1 VYSPVRPLLPFAVV
15 AVLIAVGV
23 LAPFATRPRDAALPW
38 DAPLAFGPRDIGVP
52 FSRAAAELTRP
63 AGSPP
68 YAVVV
73 LLPGC
78 AGVTNNERTWSA
90 RLASWGYAA
99 VILDP
104 YHPRGIKP
112 LCDHG
117 GRLSAGLRAR
127 DALNLADTLGTLPEF
142 AGKPMGVIGFSAG
155 GQAALY
161 ASLEGGVPGDGRRS
175 PFSAAVAYYPPCVLP
190 APASRFAIDT
200 QVLVGSHDYPR
211 IVHSCSEMAT
221 ALADTP
227 HAPRVKFYPEAQ
239 HIFDTLGGHSA
250 AAADSFA
257 VTRAFLDDHLKA
269 R

>member
-1 VYSPVRPLLPFAVV
+1 MRPLLPFALV
-15 AVLIAVGV
+15 ATLLAVGV
-23 LAPFATRPRDAALPW
+23 LAPFATRPRVAALPW
-38 DAPLAFGPRDIGVP
+38 DAPLTFGPHDIDVP

-63 AGSPP
+63 AGPPP

-73 LLPGC
+73 ILTGC
-78 AGVTNNERTWSA
+78 AGVTNNERNWSL

-112 LCDHG
+112 VCERA
-117 GRLSAGLRAR
+117 RLSVGLRAR

-161 ASLEGGVPGDGRRS
+161 AALEGGVPGDGRRS
-175 PFSAAVAYYPPCVLP
+175 PFSAAVAYYPPCLLP
-190 APASRFAIDT
+190 TPASRFAIDT
-200 QVLVGSHDYPR
+200 QVLVGSHDYPW
-211 IVHSCSEMAT
+211 IVHSCREMAK

-227 HAPRVKFYPEAQ
+227 HAPRVKLYPKAQ
-239 HIFDTLGGHSA
+239 HIFDTPGGDADA
-250 AAADSFA
+250 AVDSFA
-257 VTRAFLDDHLKA
+257 VTRAFFAAHLKA